1 MISPVDVLVWLLWIV
16 LFVGFI
22 AAAVFAVIHLRRRL
36 GAPIWAVVLFVIACV
51 VLPFFAVAIYWIV
64 IGIVRLVQGPTGG
77 VERA

>member
-36 GAPIWAVVLFVIACV
+36 GAPIWAVVLFVLACV
-51 VLPFFAVAIYWIV
+51 VLPFFTVAIYWIV
-64 IGIVRLVQGPTGG
+64 IGILRLVRGSTEG